1 MIYKL
6 IIGSLSAVI
15 ILLFALFYI
24 YQRQVRNIC
33 KQLVF
38 RREKNSNLRITSE
51 LDMCGLKELTDIL
64 NEQLERQ
71 RKERVQYQKK
81 EKLITDTYTSLSHD
95 IRTPLTSLDGYVQLL
110 VFSDSKEEQKHYLS
124 VITNRISSLK
134 EMLEEL
140 FLFTKL
146 GSDSYELKL
155 ACCDLNRIMKDTI
168 FSYYDEWKARGIEP
182 ELYLPEDMVTI
193 LGNEQA
199 LSRTIQN
206 VLKNALV
213 HGEDNL
219 RIRMY
224 VLENRQVVRLEISNS
239 CKNRQS
245 IDISRVFERFYQAD
259 EMRTMNSTGLGL
271 PIAKELV
278 LRMNGTIEAMMQGK
292 EFVIAMEFPVEGS
305 E

>member
-15 ILLFALFYI
+15 ILLLALFYI

-64 NEQLERQ
+64 NEQLESQ
-71 RKERVQYQKK
+71 RKERVKYQKK

-110 VFSDSKEEQKHYLS
+110 VSSDSKGEQKHYLS
-124 VITNRISSLK
+124 VITNRINSLK

-155 ACCDLNRIMKDTI
+155 SCCDLNHIVKDTI

-245 IDISRVFERFYQAD
+245 IDISRVFERFYRAD

-292 EFVIAMEFPVEGS
+292 EFVIVMEFPIAE